1 MGLFDSFVKEP
12 QAAPDLGLPPV
23 PEIQPG
29 DKYYNPMQEKN
40 PVNPLTQN
48 DSVQEAVDYYG
59 RGQAAIN
66 TSQAEQPEELYN
78 TDTGEV
84 SDLVTAPQAVT
95 PQGDDVP
102 MTSVINDARSRS
114 QPGMLDD
121 NFTGTVIPGPASGSS
136 SSGTAIKDKM
146 SGEEAH
152 EIEEPG
158 FLKQYRQQAEAR
170 VQADIDQ
177 REAYI
182 RSITPGMF
190 QRRFDPMRAYA
201 GMIYNQVCHD
211 GSPDTQ
217 AALSLYQTAVTQYG
231 HSVVKLRTSYEQST
245 AIKAAVDAEIQ
256 SNLARASQQYFG
268 AGLGSWQTHAADEV
282 VDTSEHTRQGI
293 AFLSA
298 SDKDRAALLQKN
310 METQQGKVDEMLKK
324 LEKAPDRMKTRI
336 TSGTAQNIHGAIM
349 AGSIDLN
356 QGVGMLSDMALNDKL
371 WSTADLHY
379 ANALEQQYGMNH
391 DAARRMMVGMRIP
404 SVREHIM
411 NLVNFNEDPQRDPM
425 SKRKAMAFCSAVFNS
440 RDLAAAWRLLGSRDA
455 VENDFKARLLGG
467 SAPAFSRVQNDNLRQ
482 SIRDADAKN
491 SLVAAATAYTA
502 NMQTID
508 PLTGQPVF
516 NDNSDMQAN
525 AAEVLGDTV
534 EKLQKSA
541 EAGDRVIGQYYQAG
555 FGGIKNVDAVQ
566 VLQEGVN
573 SLPPGT
579 AAIMRPMADR
589 LQSEANRVMAGIQQ
603 SSPEL
608 MKELQKALTAI
619 STGAKLD
626 AQVARHLAVQLGV
639 ADISTIAD
647 AIRGYKQANAIT
659 DRELS
664 KDMVTAAMV
673 DYVARDAGKAVHTL
687 KVDNTFLAD
696 QIAKGYIRQTGPGTY
711 QQMYSKN
718 AIGYELVRLE
728 NGRYGVKFNAVQAAT
743 AEITRRCTDLV
754 HRYVATSRLDGTYPS
769 AYDANEFELQ
779 QEVLNQLANSP
790 ASLAMFK
797 LALDRAGVEATVKSG
812 ITMALDNAK
821 QIVGP
826 VVSTGGN

>member
-12 QAAPDLGLPPV
+12 QVAPNLGLHTS

-59 RGQAAIN
+59 RGQVAIN

-78 TDTGEV
+78 TDTGEIT
-84 SDLVTAPQAVT
+84 DLVTAPQAVT

-102 MTSVINDARSRS
+102 MTPVINDSRAPS

-121 NFTGTVIPGPASGSS
+121 NFTGTVISGQ
-136 SSGTAIKDKM
+136 SSGASTGTAVKDKM

-158 FLKQYRQQAEAR
+158 FLKQYRKQAEAR

-217 AALSLYQTAVTQYG
+217 AALSLYQTAVAQYG
-231 HSVVKLRTSYEQST
+231 HSIVKLRTSYEQST

-268 AGLGSWQTHAADEV
+268 AGLGSWQSHAADEV

-298 SDKDRAALLQKN
+298 SDKDRAAILQKN
-310 METQQGKVDEMLKK
+310 MEVQQKNVDEMLKK

-371 WSTADLHY
+371 WSAADLHY

-404 SVREHIM
+404 AVREHIT

-455 VENDFKARLLGG
+455 VENKYKAELLSGT
-467 SAPAFSRVQNDNLRQ
+467 ALAFSRLQNDNLRQ
-482 SIRDADAKN
+482 SILDADAKN
-491 SLVAAATAYTA
+491 SMVAAATAYTA

-508 PLTGQPVF
+508 PVTGQPAF
-516 NDNSDMQAN
+516 FDNSDMQAN
-525 AAEVLGDTV
+525 AAEVLSDTV
-534 EKLQKSA
+534 ERLQKSTA
-541 EAGDRVIGQYYQAG
+541 ASDRVIGQYYQAG
-555 FGGIKNVDAVQ
+555 FDSIKNVDAVQ
-566 VLQEGVN
+566 VLQEGGN
-573 SLPPGT
+573 SLPPGQ
-579 AAIMRPMADR
+579 AAIMRPMVER
-589 LQSEANRVMAGIQQ
+589 LQTEANRVMAGIQE

-608 MKELQKALTAI
+608 MKELQKAVTVI
-619 STGAKLD
+619 SKGEKLD
-626 AQVARHLAVQLGV
+626 GQVARHLSVQLGV
-639 ADISTIAD
+639 SDVSTIAN
-647 AIRGYKQANAIT
+647 AIQGYKQANAIT

-664 KDMVTAAMV
+664 KSMVTAAMV
-673 DYVARDAGKAVHTL
+673 DYVVRDASKVVRTIR
-687 KVDNTFLAD
+687 VDNTFLAD
-696 QIAKGYIRQTGPGTY
+696 QMAKGYIKQIGPGVY
-711 QQMYSKN
+711 QQTYSKN
-718 AIGYELVRLE
+718 AIGYELVRSDD
-728 NGRYGVKFNAVQAAT
+728 GRYGVKFNAVQAAT
-743 AEITRRCTDLV
+743 AEITRRCTELV
-754 HRYVATSRLDGTYPS
+754 HQYMATPKLDGTYPS
-769 AYDANEFELQ
+769 AYELNMDQ
-779 QEVLNQLANSP
+779 LRSEVAAQLAASP
-790 ASLAMFK
+790 ASIAMFK
-797 LALDRAGVEATVKSG
+797 LALNQAGVENIITSG
-812 ITMALDNAK
+812 LNAAINNAK
-821 QIVGP
+821 QIVGTAVP
-826 VVSTGGN
+826 VGGN